1 VAGKL
6 RWIYPERKNMNTKK
20 ILGITMFSI
29 PIISAAGAFIWA
41 TGLTGLLFGAIVM
54 ACMVVFGIKLM
65 CE

>member
-1 VAGKL
+1 
-6 RWIYPERKNMNTKK
+6 MNTKK